1 LNHIVQKC
9 EQSDVGAR
17 QIAMLLNNTLLPQIS
32 EELLALLATDKTFYQ
47 VKADITQEGSFEV
60 SLEMKKPRARRK
72 TSKKELVA

>member
-1 LNHIVQKC
+1 
-9 EQSDVGAR
+9 
-17 QIAMLLNNTLLPQIS
+17 
-32 EELLALLATDKTFYQ
+32 